1 MLEKSALPVSAM
13 LNGLKAVG
21 EATRIRI
28 IALLAQG
35 ELTVKDL
42 TAILGQS
49 QPRISRHLKLL
60 LEAGLIE
67 RLPEGAWAYFRLAEG
82 GAETA
87 LLTSLIAHLD
97 LSDPVLSGDRERFE
111 GLKAA
116 QRAEADRYFAASAAE
131 WDRIRSLHV
140 PETAVEE
147 AMVAVVGAQHFQT
160 MADLGTGTGRLLWLF
175 RHHYDRAVGIDA
187 SHSMLAVARANME
200 RAQRDN
206 DPEAGEAQV
215 RHGDLYALP
224 LPSGAYDLVTIHQ
237 VLHFLADPARAL
249 REAARIVR
257 PGGRLL
263 VVDFA
268 PHDLEFLRADHAH
281 RRLGFSHAQ
290 VRQWADDAGLALEAV
305 RDLAPAETEAGK
317 LTVTLWLFKDPRIV
331 MADAPEIGVSASME
345 TLA

>member
-97 LSDPVLSGDRERFE
+97 LSDPVLSGDREPVV
-111 GLKAA
+111 
-116 QRAEADRYFAASAAE
+116 QR
-131 WDRIRSLHV
+131 V
-140 PETAVEE
+140 
-147 AMVAVVGAQHFQT
+147 
-160 MADLGTGTGRLLWLF
+160 
-175 RHHYDRAVGIDA
+175 
-187 SHSMLAVARANME
+187 
-200 RAQRDN
+200 
-206 DPEAGEAQV
+206 AGE
-215 RHGDLYALP
+215 L
-224 LPSGAYDLVTIHQ
+224 I
-237 VLHFLADPARAL
+237 
-249 REAARIVR
+249 
-257 PGGRLL
+257 
-263 VVDFA
+263 
-268 PHDLEFLRADHAH
+268 
-281 RRLGFSHAQ
+281 
-290 VRQWADDAGLALEAV
+290 
-305 RDLAPAETEAGK
+305 
-317 LTVTLWLFKDPRIV
+317 
-331 MADAPEIGVSASME
+331 IGNVW
-345 TLA
+345 